1 MHKRPVA
8 VFNSKAFLSA
18 SSTRLRGCMQ
28 RAQHAVRMQGTSTH
42 FFWTRLTSNE
52 VTREYDT
59 CGRRHTRS
67 YSTEGISS
75 AIFLGDTY
83 HLSLRSRREWTGST
97 ETSLSYLRRLL
108 CAHLCVC
115 FCVLLCDYVCMC
127 VRVCVCVCVCACVCV
142 SLCACMRMFVCVSMR
157 VCLCVYVCVRA
168 CCQVHWQLQAEGRFM
183 FRTSHCISFSLYSWL
198 IHACTDAAAL
208 SPATTWGRDW
218 TMREMNHLVNSRT
231 GTKLHTYTDSP
242 QMQGAAQHCAEP
254 SVDRIWGP
262 CLQWE
267 GGLWLSHGSGGAG
280 SSPPHQPG

>member
-142 SLCACMRMFVCVSMR
+142 CVCLRVCVCEFVCVHAYVRVCVYACMFVCVCM
-157 VCLCVYVCVRA
+157 CACV
-168 CCQVHWQLQAEGRFM
+168 L
-183 FRTSHCISFSLYSWL
+183 SSSLTAASWRPL
-198 IHACTDAAAL
+198 HVPHLAL
-208 SPATTWGRDW
+208 HILLAIL
-218 TMREMNHLVNSRT
+218 MVN
-231 GTKLHTYTDSP
+231 
-242 QMQGAAQHCAEP
+242 
-254 SVDRIWGP
+254 P
-262 CLQWE
+262 CLYRR
-267 GGLWLSHGSGGAG
+267 
-280 SSPPHQPG
+280 SSPVSGYNLRQGLNDAWNESPSK